1 MITVEKTVSKV
12 VESTDTYTLKEYKD
26 MESSDGKTVSVLS
39 NTRTVRRDDIVRE
52 IANSDN
58 QLASIGEQ
66 KAKNVA
72 ILADID
78 ALTE

>member
-1 MITVEKTVSKV
+1 MITVEKSASEAV
-12 VESTDTYTLKEYKD
+12 DNGTYVLKEYKD
-26 MESSDGKTVSVLS
+26 MEGADGKTVSVLS

-52 IANSDN
+52 IEQSDN
-58 QLASIGEQ
+58 QIKSIGEQ
-66 KAKNVA
+66 KAKAEA